1 MYIILQTQRGAGC
14 QTSALSHKA
23 VCHNQQQKV
32 TVYQD
37 RLQYVQIVRATQLI
51 GYRYHFHT
59 AMLFK
64 QNTGRT
70 YITDV
75 CQVGVLGREASGDL
89 VVAELGDD
97 TVAGVQAE
105 HVASVSEEL
114 QDHSST

>member
-1 MYIILQTQRGAGC
+1 MYIMLQTQNGADC
-14 QTSALSHKA
+14 HSSILSHKA
-23 VCHNQQQKV
+23 ICYNQQQKV
-32 TVYQD
+32 TAYQD
-37 RLQYVQIVRATQLI
+37 PLQYVQIVRATQLI
-51 GYRYHFHT
+51 GCRCHLHT

-75 CQVGVLGREASGDL
+75 CQVGVLGRVASGDL

-114 QDHSST
+114 HDHSST